1 MKENKRY
8 LCLLRGVNV
17 SGQKL
22 IKMSDLKTLLYK
34 NGLDE
39 ITTYIQSGNIVFTKH
54 MDCKE
59 QISTFIEHVLKK
71 EYGWEVPSLILTK
84 ENLNKILENNP
95 YPELEET
102 STNKP
107 YVCIPKQEFLQDKM
121 EALNALRF
129 DGEFFTTRKY
139 GVYLYCT
146 KEANKC
152 KLSTKLIEKKLK
164 AVCTTRNW
172 RTLLKLQKLF

>member
-39 ITTYIQSGNIVFTKH
+39 ITTYIQSGNIVFTTR
-54 MDCKE
+54 MDCKK
-59 QISTFIEHVLKK
+59 QISTFIERLLMK

-102 STNKP
+102 STNKQTLCV
-107 YVCIPKQEFLQDKM
+107 YTKTRVFTRQD
-121 EALNALRF
+121 
-129 DGEFFTTRKY
+129 G
-139 GVYLYCT
+139 GI
-146 KEANKC
+146 KC
-152 KLSTKLIEKKLK
+152 AT
-164 AVCTTRNW
+164 V
-172 RTLLKLQKLF
+172 